1 MVLIWN
7 AFSPWPIEWWGHYFF
22 IVQLLVPGVVAVIST
37 FWFGIGGV
45 ADMRRLFRDLKK
57 REVDH
62 LDNGVVEGNISISEK
77 ARMEEIDA
85 GDEPEM

>member
-1 MVLIWN
+1 
-7 AFSPWPIEWWGHYFF
+7 
-22 IVQLLVPGVVAVIST
+22 
-37 FWFGIGGV
+37 
-45 ADMRRLFRDLKK
+45 MRRLFRDLKK

-62 LDNGVVEGNISISEK
+62 LDNGVVEGNVSISEK